1 MKFIAYILSL
11 YILFLAMAPGVKA
24 MYAGLSKQEQKVDCC
39 NKCSSHKED
48 GSSQKEK
55 GSSDKNTS
63 PDNCNP
69 LEACNGCIGYTVNVS
84 PVSIS
89 ILPVFYADK
98 PLGTV
103 QNKLSSDFSS
113 DFWQPPRLS

>member
-1 MKFIAYILSL
+1 MLFL
-11 YILFLAMAPGVKA
+11 YIFFLATAPGVKA

-48 GSSQKEK
+48 GSYQKQK
-55 GSSDKNTS
+55 GSSEKNTS
-63 PDNCNP
+63 SDNCNP
-69 LEACNGCIGYTVNVS
+69 LEACNGCIGYTVKVS

-98 PLGTV
+98 PLGIM
-103 QNKLSSDFSS
+103 QDKFSSNFSS
-113 DFWQPPRLS
+113 DFWQPPRLG